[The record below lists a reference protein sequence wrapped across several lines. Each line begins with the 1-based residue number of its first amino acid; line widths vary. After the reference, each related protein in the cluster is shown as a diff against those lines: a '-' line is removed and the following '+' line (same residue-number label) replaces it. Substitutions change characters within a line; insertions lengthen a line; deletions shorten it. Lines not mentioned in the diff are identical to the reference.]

1 MNAFKQRYIIYISN
15 TSAKEGK
22 KIALSLTTMKPAVH
36 KIYIGSMVLILI
48 AVSVFMVYFGYHY
61 YNTSLEERFY
71 HSDHEILKPNGLLGH
86 GIGIVGSFLMVAG
99 VSIYMLRKRWRVL
112 ARLGKLKHWLEFHIF
127 LCTLGPILV
136 LFHTSFKIGGLVSIS
151 FWSMVA
157 VVVSGI
163 IGRFIYIQ
171 IPRTIEGRELS
182 LNEVQSMKTDIGDV
196 LVNKYDLDKNS
207 LDTIVESTRGSR
219 KERISIRTIKRSLR
233 GAHLTR
239 PQKSQILK
247 LVKNEISL
255 NQRIDSLQNMQ
266 KLFKYWHVAH
276 LPFALVM
283 LVIMVVHVA
292 VSIVF
297 GYTWIF

>member
-1 MNAFKQRYIIYISN
+1 MKPVAHKVYIS
-15 TSAKEGK
+15 
-22 KIALSLTTMKPAVH
+22 
-36 KIYIGSMVLILI
+36 SMVMILI
-48 AVSVFMVYFGYHY
+48 VVTVYLIYNGYAY

-71 HSDHEILKPNGLLGH
+71 QADHELLKPNGLLGH
-86 GIGIVGSFLMVAG
+86 GMGIIGSFLMVTG
-99 VSIYMLRKRWRVL
+99 VSIYMLRKRWRFL

-136 LFHTSFKIGGLVSIS
+136 LFHTSFKFGGIVSIS
-151 FWSMVA
+151 FWSMIA
-157 VVVSGI
+157 VVVSGV

-182 LNEVQSMKTDIGDV
+182 LIEVRGMKTDIRDI
-196 LVNKYDLDKNS
+196 LVSKYGLKKDS
-207 LDTIVESTRGSR
+207 LDAIVKSTLASR
-219 KERISIRTIKRSLR
+219 KERLSVRSIKQNLKENR
-233 GAHLTR
+233 LTR
-239 PQKSQILK
+239 SQRSQVLK

-255 NQRIDSLQNMQ
+255 NHRIERLQTMQ

-283 LVIMVVHVA
+283 LIIMLVHVA
-292 VSIVF
+292 ISIIF

>member
-1 MNAFKQRYIIYISN
+1 
-15 TSAKEGK
+15 
-22 KIALSLTTMKPAVH
+22 MKPAVH
-36 KIYIGSMVLILI
+36 KIYIGVMVLILVLSTI
-48 AVSVFMVYFGYHY
+48 YLVYSGSSY

-71 HSDHEILKPNGLLGH
+71 HLDHELLKPNGLLGH
-86 GIGIVGSFLMVAG
+86 GMGIIGSFLMVAG
-99 VSIYMLRKRWRVL
+99 VSIYMLRKRWRLL

-136 LFHTSFKIGGLVSIS
+136 LFHTSFKIGGIVSIS
-151 FWSMVA
+151 FWSMIA
-157 VVVSGI
+157 VVISGV

-182 LNEVQSMKTDIGDV
+182 LIEIREMKTDIREI
-196 LVNKYDLDKNS
+196 LVRKYDLKKDS
-207 LDTIVESTRGSR
+207 LEAIVKSTQGSR
-219 KERISIRTIKRSLR
+219 KERSGVYSIKQNLKQNN
-233 GAHLTR
+233 LTR
-239 PQKSQILK
+239 SQRSQVLK

-255 NQRIDSLQNMQ
+255 NHRIDRLQTMQ

-292 VSIVF
+292 VFIVF